1 MIFANNVQR
10 RKYIESIFP
19 DYEPFYEPP
28 LENDYRNGGVAV
40 FIKSEYDP
48 VVFKSNIQQQQIH
61 NKSQLCKPVSAFGY
75 ILILPLQYIFIVFI
89 QGSPTKQNSIM
100 IVDPVWHW
108 SL

>member
-1 MIFANNVQR
+1 MLMNLKTERVEMYPHVYNPM
-10 RKYIESIFP
+10 KKET
-19 DYEPFYEPP
+19 
-28 LENDYRNGGVAV
+28 
-40 FIKSEYDP
+40 SEEIL
-48 VVFKSNIQQQQIH
+48 VLCGIMNVFKSNIQQQQIH

-100 IVDPVWHW
+100 IVDPVWNW